1 MIEYTILVREG
12 CTLTKFMIESTIL
25 VRKKG
30 VPYHCTL
37 KVLNNFLPKYYNINS
52 LLKFSKVVRQKAENA
67 F

>member
-1 MIEYTILVREG
+1 MIESTILVREW

-30 VPYHCTL
+30 VPYHRTL

-52 LLKFSKVVRQKAENA
+52 LLKFSEVVSQKAENA